1 MNNPILEMLNQRQ
14 ASNNPLQMLQ
24 EFQKFKNQMQGKD
37 AKGMVMELLNSGRMS
52 QQQFQQLKQQADYF
66 SKFLK

>member
-14 ASNNPLQMLQ
+14 VSNNPLQMLQ

-37 AKGMVMELLNSGRMS
+37 AKGMVMELLNSGKMS
-52 QQQFQQLKQQADYF
+52 RQQFQQLKQQADYF